1 MIEDTSSGRPGIR
14 VPPFGARVRV
24 SSKEEEEEEIDIS
37 AFFFCCSA
45 LLICVWKRKCWEMG
59 IRLYIMYVFVVRL
72 TVEKGS

>member
-24 SSKEEEEEEIDIS
+24 SFEEEEEEIDIS
-37 AFFFCCSA
+37 AYFFCCST
-45 LLICVWKRKCWEMG
+45 LLICVWKRKCGEMG